1 MFHVPKVLPG
11 SPLHAKL
18 CLDVALD
25 GMRIFL
31 CCVVG
36 SFVCTNIIFGVD
48 AGIIIVSVFDYQA
61 HQELTLF
68 DIVTPEWHVSEY
80 WYLAWSYRYWYTA
93 AQGCSALSA
102 LQ

>member
-1 MFHVPKVLPG
+1 MEL
-11 SPLHAKL
+11 A
-18 CLDVALD
+18 
-25 GMRIFL
+25 
-31 CCVVG
+31 
-36 SFVCTNIIFGVD
+36 
-48 AGIIIVSVFDYQA
+48 AGIFIVSVFDYQA

-80 WYLAWSYRYWYTA
+80 WYTA